1 MDRFVLKP
9 VSSLEKI
16 FHSTDPDRLDGLEA
30 IISRPF
36 SGPVC
41 ICTDGDCGF
50 PAGDLFVVYPD
61 SLLSPYLSQM
71 NSIV

>member
-36 SGPVC
+36 SGAVC
-41 ICTDGDCGF
+41 N
-50 PAGDLFVVYPD
+50 LYRW
-61 SLLSPYLSQM
+61 
-71 NSIV
+71 